1 MGLPATLASDD
12 YYLRLPEVKSRSG
25 LCKSTIYKLV
35 RAGQFPAPRKLGGAA
50 VGWRASELHTGAIVA
65 RGPANRSPHNP
76 PQRRTAPGWIPTP
89 LKVWN

>member
-50 VGWRASELHTGAIVA
+50 VGWRASEFAHW
-65 RGPANRSPHNP
+65 RDSRPRSCEPQPA
-76 PQRRTAPGWIPTP
+76 
-89 LKVWN
+89 